1 MSIRGAWRTAA
12 AICALVPALAAGG
25 ERPASVQTAWPAHR
39 ASQIQLVQNDA
50 ASREVAVKKGQDPKP
65 EPPPLKKLTVRVL
78 DRDGNPVVGAHVGLG
93 AHFGALDEPKKSD
106 GTDADG
112 FVYEW
117 HRLTNSRGVAEIE
130 AGGADLRTM
139 LEDQGIVAREEK
151 RHLVAITY
159 ADGAKV
165 KDQLEV
171 ILAPECRVTGKVMCP
186 ELKKDEKPLGSTTVS
201 LGDGDHVALTYA
213 SETGV
218 YHFFVPPGEYLLD
231 AGGSNIFRVFASI
244 AVPPKEHDLVFEP
257 MIATPSKLALLEGQP
272 APELRGAVA
281 WKNGPSLTISSLKG
295 KCVVLFF
302 WRASSPDSLAAVPAL
317 VDLYEK
323 LKKYGLVVIGVDV
336 DVDQQKRPVDSVQ
349 KLDEMLVNARKEAWG
364 GRDIPFPVAIVP
376 PALTPFGEK
385 FHTRQFADS
394 PASADYGVTQY
405 PTVLL
410 INRQGVLVNE
420 LDDSDQSL
428 ALLEKTLGL
437 RLSPT
442 PRKPAKP
449 APPPPPTKNPAHSK

>member
-1 MSIRGAWRTAA
+1 
-12 AICALVPALAAGG
+12 
-25 ERPASVQTAWPAHR
+25 
-39 ASQIQLVQNDA
+39 
-50 ASREVAVKKGQDPKP
+50 
-65 EPPPLKKLTVRVL
+65 VL
-78 DRDGNPVVGAHVGLG
+78 DRDGHPVVGAHVGLG
-93 AHFGALDEPKKSD
+93 AHFGALDEPKKPDQTKKSD

-117 HRLTNSRGVAEIE
+117 HRLTNSRGLAEIE
-130 AGGADLRTM
+130 AGGADIRT
-139 LEDQGIVAREEK
+139 LLGDQGIVARDEK
-151 RHLVAITY
+151 RHLVAIGY
-159 ADGAKV
+159 PDGAKV
-165 KDQLEV
+165 KDQLDV
-171 ILAPECRVTGKVMCP
+171 TLAPECRVSGKVMCP

-201 LGDGDHVALTYA
+201 LGDGDHVAMTYV

-218 YHFFVPPGEYLLD
+218 YQFFVPPGEYLLD

-244 AVPPKEHDLVFEP
+244 AVAPKEHDLVFEP
-257 MIATPSKLALLEGQP
+257 MVATPSKLALLEGQP

-281 WKNGPSLTISSLKG
+281 WKNGAPLTISSLKG

-302 WRASSPDSLAAVPAL
+302 WRASSPESLAAAPAL

-349 KLDEMLVNARKEAWG
+349 KLDEMLAGARKEAWG

-376 PALTPFGEK
+376 PALTPFGDK
-385 FHTRQFADS
+385 FHTRQIADS

-442 PRKPAKP
+442 PRKPVKP
-449 APPPPPTKNPAHSK
+449 APPPPPTKNPAHPK